1 MVMLNLLFFWHRTEK
16 RNYKE
21 LVWYGLVVDNYIHQ
35 SKQSLN
41 SRQSLEEIS
50 YANKK
55 IPNLEVFTLYTWNLD
70 G

>member
-21 LVWYGLVVDNYIHQ
+21 LVWYGLVVDNYIQQ

-41 SRQSLEEIS
+41 SRQSLEKIS

-55 IPNLEVFTLYTWNLD
+55 IPDLEVFTLYTWNLD

>member
-21 LVWYGLVVDNYIHQ
+21 LVWYGLVVDNYIQQ

-41 SRQSLEEIS
+41 SWQSLEEIS

-55 IPNLEVFTLYTWNLD
+55 IPDLEVFTLYTWNLD